1 MNYIAVFDEYRAIGK
16 TLEEAYEGLREYDY
30 DLNLKDFT
38 FYEAKELEVKQEF
51 KVIEV
56 STIKKVK

>member
-1 MNYIAVFDEYRAIGK
+1 MIFIATSDDVYATGK
-16 TLEEAYEGLREYDY
+16 TLEEAYENLKEYDY
-30 DLNLKDFT
+30 DLNFKDVT

-51 KVIEV
+51 KVVQV